1 MGTPIQKLF
10 SDRKNTN
17 GATFVGEKGRL
28 WYDPVNGFRV
38 SDGHTPGGVPA
49 VVSVSTAS
57 IGDLVITGSTIS
69 TINTNEPLNLNSNG
83 TGTVSVSGAFN
94 VSTPSGTLI
103 MQVPQSGFVNFYAA
117 GQNVSD
123 SAFEIIGS
131 TNGASLSP
139 SNTGVMLQVT
149 GNPGVSSRIYNDSEG
164 SYPVYTGRRYNGT
177 ASSPSA
183 VQDGEDFVRYG
194 GAAYNGSTM
203 PSAGNAR
210 MTYTAL
216 GTQTPS
222 NGGSSITFFTT
233 PVNNATSAIAPVMTL
248 TNSVIT
254 VAADFVP
261 SRDVAYDLGAPSSRW
276 RTIYVG
282 TGSVYIQDAILG
294 TNAEI
299 TVSNGVMQIN
309 GANQLQ
315 VGQLKFFQNTI
326 ESTTGGTDIQ
336 IGLTTSTANLVFN
349 RNVVLAAGKSFGL
362 VDTVLGT
369 TATMVVTNGVLTV
382 NGANQLQVGQLKF
395 INNTIQSTSS
405 NINIQIGYLA
415 DTANFVVNRPLTL
428 ANSAGVTFSDG
439 TTQTTAAIPLTTKG
453 ISLGVATLG
462 ADGKLLSTQIPT
474 SLTGAVTFA
483 GGWNATTNTPN
494 LANNTST
501 YTTGTEFVVTV
512 GGTQNLGGGSVY
524 YSTGSFILYGGGVW
538 NYSPQISN
546 FNSIT
551 GTNHI
556 SVNSP
561 TGAIQVTS
569 DATSG
574 NTPLTI
580 VSRDASG
587 NFTAGTISAALS
599 GNAATATKLA
609 ATTTIN
615 GVNFDGSAP
624 VTVITS
630 GTGISISGTQIT
642 NTGVVSTGT
651 LMTNAVTAGYANS
664 FNTSTLVANA
674 VNAQVATTA
683 TNFNTGTLV
692 ANAVT
697 AGYANS
703 FNTSTLVANAVT
715 AGYATTAPY
724 ATTATVNTLI
734 ANSLTN
740 FVYTG
745 TVAYSQV
752 SGDNHPTTATV
763 IALIANSLTN
773 AVPTVLAGYD
783 ISVTTSTGTVT
794 VNNLFQST
802 STTQASTLTV
812 DFTGPSVIFWKPSAN
827 ANRSITLT
835 NFTAGRKV
843 KLWITPNSAPNTF
856 TFTGATAS
864 QFSNGSITFTLAGGG
879 AAQASMMIELF
890 STTSA
895 IGGVWAFAYGG
906 V

>member
-1 MGTPIQKLF
+1 VL
-10 SDRKNTN
+10 
-17 GATFVGEKGRL
+17 
-28 WYDPVNGFRV
+28 
-38 SDGHTPGGVPA
+38 
-49 VVSVSTAS
+49 
-57 IGDLVITGSTIS
+57 
-69 TINTNEPLNLNSNG
+69 
-83 TGTVSVSGAFN
+83 
-94 VSTPSGTLI
+94 
-103 MQVPQSGFVNFYAA
+103 
-117 GQNVSD
+117 
-123 SAFEIIGS
+123 
-131 TNGASLSP
+131 
-139 SNTGVMLQVT
+139 
-149 GNPGVSSRIYNDSEG
+149 
-164 SYPVYTGRRYNGT
+164 
-177 ASSPSA
+177 
-183 VQDGEDFVRYG
+183 
-194 GAAYNGSTM
+194 
-203 PSAGNAR
+203 
-210 MTYTAL
+210 
-216 GTQTPS
+216 
-222 NGGSSITFFTT
+222 
-233 PVNNATSAIAPVMTL
+233 
-248 TNSVIT
+248 
-254 VAADFVP
+254 
-261 SRDVAYDLGAPSSRW
+261 
-276 RTIYVG
+276 
-282 TGSVYIQDAILG
+282 
-294 TNAEI
+294 
-299 TVSNGVMQIN
+299 QIN

-315 VGQLKFFQNTI
+315 VGQLKFINNTI
-326 ESTTGGTDIQ
+326 ESTTGATDIQ
-336 IGLTTSTANLVFN
+336 IGLTASTANLVLN
-349 RNVVLAAGKSFGL
+349 RNTILAAGKTFGL

-369 TATMVVTNGVLTV
+369 TATMAVSNGVLTV

-405 NINIQIGYLA
+405 NINIQLGYLA
-415 DTANFVVNRPLTL
+415 DVASFVINRPLTL
-428 ANSAGVTFSDG
+428 ANSAGITFSDG

-462 ADGKLLSTQIPT
+462 IDGKLLSTQIPT
-474 SLTGAVTFA
+474 SLTSAVSFA

-546 FNSIT
+546 FTSIT

-569 DATSG
+569 DATSS

-642 NTGVVSTGT
+642 NTGVVSTST
-651 LMTNAVTAGYANS
+651 LMT
-664 FNTSTLVANA
+664 
-674 VNAQVATTA
+674 
-683 TNFNTGTLV
+683 
-692 ANAVT
+692 NAVT

-794 VNNLFQST
+794 VSNLFQST

-835 NFTAGRKV
+835 NFTAGRRV
-843 KLWITPNSAPNTF
+843 KLWITPNNANNTF

-879 AAQASMMIELF
+879 SAQASMMIELF

>member
-10 SDRKNTN
+10 TDRKNTN
-17 GATFVGEKGRL
+17 GTTFVGEKGRL
-28 WYDPVNGFRV
+28 WYDPVNGFRI
-38 SDGHTPGGVPA
+38 SDGITPGGKAA
-49 VVSVSTAS
+49 VISVSTAS
-57 IGDLVITGSTIS
+57 IGDLVITGASIS
-69 TINTNEPLNLNSNG
+69 TINPNEGLNLVSNG
-83 TGTVSVSGAFN
+83 TGTISVSGAFN

-103 MQVPQSGFVNFYAA
+103 MQVPQNGFVNFYAA
-117 GQNVSD
+117 QQNVTD

-131 TNGASLSP
+131 SNGASFSP
-139 SNTGVMLQVT
+139 TNSGVMLQVT
-149 GNPGVSSRIYNDSEG
+149 GNPNVSSRIYNDSENNY
-164 SYPVYTGRRYNGT
+164 SVFTGRRYDGT
-177 ASSPSA
+177 ASNPTA
-183 VQDGEDFVRYG
+183 VQAGEDFVRYG
-194 GAAYNGSTM
+194 GSAYNGTII
-203 PSAGNAR
+203 PTAGNAR
-210 MTYTAL
+210 MVFTAV
-216 GTQTPS
+216 GTQTNT
-222 NGGSSITFFTT
+222 NGGSAISFWTVPFNSNST
-233 PVNNATSAIAPVMTL
+233 AIAPVMTL

-254 VAADFVP
+254 IAANMVP
-261 SRDVAYDLGAPSSRW
+261 NKDVAYDLGTPSNRW

-282 TGSVYIQDAILG
+282 TGSVYIQDATLG

-299 TVSNGVMQIN
+299 TVNNGVMQIN

-315 VGQLKFFQNTI
+315 VGQLKFIDNTI
-326 ESTTGGTDIQ
+326 E
-336 IGLTTSTANLVFN
+336 
-349 RNVVLAAGKSFGL
+349 
-362 VDTVLGT
+362 
-369 TATMVVTNGVLTV
+369 
-382 NGANQLQVGQLKF
+382 
-395 INNTIQSTSS
+395 STSS
-405 NINIQIGYLA
+405 NINIQLGYPG
-415 DTANFVVNRPLTL
+415 DTANFVVNRSLIM
-428 ANSAGVTFSDG
+428 ANSGGITFSDG

-474 SLTGAVTFA
+474 SLTSAVSFA
-483 GGWNATTNTPN
+483 GGWNANTNTPN

-512 GGTQNLGGGSVY
+512 GGTQNLGSGTVY
-524 YSTGSFILYGGGVW
+524 YSTGSFILYGGGIW
-538 NYSPQISN
+538 NYSPQVSN
-546 FNSIT
+546 FTSIT

-556 SVNSP
+556 GVNAP
-561 TGAIQVTS
+561 TGVIQVTS

-574 NTPLTI
+574 NTPSTI

-587 NFTAGTISAALS
+587 NFIAGTISAALS

-609 ATTTIN
+609 TATTIN

-624 VTVITS
+624 VTVITA
-630 GTGISISGTQIT
+630 GTGISINGTQIT

-651 LMTNAVTAGYANS
+651 LMT
-664 FNTSTLVANA
+664 
-674 VNAQVATTA
+674 
-683 TNFNTGTLV
+683 
-692 ANAVT
+692 
-697 AGYANS
+697 
-703 FNTSTLVANAVT
+703 NAVT

-745 TVAYSQV
+745 TVVYSQV
-752 SGDNHPTTATV
+752 TGDTHPTTATV

-773 AVPTVLAGYD
+773 TITAGYD

-794 VNNLFQST
+794 VSNLFQST

-812 DFTGPSVIFWKPSAN
+812 DFSGPGVIFWKPSSN

-835 NFTAGRKV
+835 NFTPGRRI
-843 KLWITPNSAPNTF
+843 KLWITPNAAPNTF

-864 QFSNGSITFTLAGGG
+864 QFSNGSITFQLAGGG
-879 AAQASMMIELF
+879 AGQTSMMIELF

-895 IGGVWAFAYGG
+895 IGGVWAFAYSG

>member
-10 SDRKNTN
+10 TDRKNTN
-17 GATFVGEKGRL
+17 GTTFVGEKGRL
-28 WYDPVNGFRV
+28 WYDPVNGFRI
-38 SDGHTPGGVPA
+38 SDGITPGGKAA
-49 VVSVSTAS
+49 VISVSTAS
-57 IGDLVITGSTIS
+57 IGDLVITGASIS
-69 TINTNEPLNLNSNG
+69 TINPNEGLNLVSNG
-83 TGTVSVSGAFN
+83 TGTISVSGAFN

-103 MQVPQSGFVNFYAA
+103 MQVPQNGFVNFYAA
-117 GQNVSD
+117 QQNVTD

-131 TNGASLSP
+131 SNGASFSP
-139 SNTGVMLQVT
+139 TNSGVMLQVT
-149 GNPGVSSRIYNDSEG
+149 GNPNVSSRIYNDSENNY
-164 SYPVYTGRRYNGT
+164 SVFTGRRYDGT
-177 ASSPSA
+177 ASNPTA
-183 VQDGEDFVRYG
+183 VQAGEDFVRYG
-194 GAAYNGSTM
+194 GSAYNGTII
-203 PSAGNAR
+203 PTAGNAR
-210 MTYTAL
+210 MVFTAV
-216 GTQTPS
+216 GTQTNT
-222 NGGSSITFFTT
+222 NGGSAISFWTVPFNSNST
-233 PVNNATSAIAPVMTL
+233 AIAPVMTL

-254 VAADFVP
+254 IAANIVP
-261 SRDVAYDLGAPSSRW
+261 NKDVAYDLGTPSNRW
-276 RTIYVG
+276 RTVYVG
-282 TGSVYIQDAILG
+282 TGSVYIQDATLG

-299 TVSNGVMQIN
+299 TVNNGVMQIN

-315 VGQLKFFQNTI
+315 VGQLKFIDNTI
-326 ESTTGGTDIQ
+326 E
-336 IGLTTSTANLVFN
+336 
-349 RNVVLAAGKSFGL
+349 
-362 VDTVLGT
+362 
-369 TATMVVTNGVLTV
+369 
-382 NGANQLQVGQLKF
+382 
-395 INNTIQSTSS
+395 STSS
-405 NINIQIGYLA
+405 NINIQLGYPG
-415 DTANFVVNRPLTL
+415 DTANFVVNRSLIM
-428 ANSAGVTFSDG
+428 ANSGGITFSDG

-474 SLTGAVTFA
+474 SLTSAVSFA
-483 GGWNATTNTPN
+483 GGWNANTNTPN

-512 GGTQNLGGGSVY
+512 GGTQNLGSGTVY
-524 YSTGSFILYGGGVW
+524 YSTGSFILYGGGIW
-538 NYSPQISN
+538 NYSPQVSN
-546 FNSIT
+546 FTSIT

-556 SVNSP
+556 GVNAP
-561 TGAIQVTS
+561 TGVIQVTS

-574 NTPLTI
+574 NTPSTI

-587 NFTAGTISAALS
+587 NFIAGTISAALS

-609 ATTTIN
+609 TATTIN

-624 VTVITS
+624 VTVITA
-630 GTGISISGTQIT
+630 GTGISINGTQIT

-664 FNTSTLVANA
+664 FNTS
-674 VNAQVATTA
+674 
-683 TNFNTGTLV
+683 TLV

-724 ATTATVNTLI
+724 ATTATV
-734 ANSLTN
+734 
-740 FVYTG
+740 
-745 TVAYSQV
+745 
-752 SGDNHPTTATV
+752 

-773 AVPTVLAGYD
+773 TITAGYD

-794 VNNLFQST
+794 VSNLFQST

-812 DFTGPSVIFWKPSAN
+812 DFSGPGVIFWKPSSN

-835 NFTAGRKV
+835 NFTPGRRI
-843 KLWITPNSAPNTF
+843 KLWITPNAAPNTF

-864 QFSNGSITFTLAGGG
+864 QFSNGSITFQLAGGG
-879 AAQASMMIELF
+879 AGQTSMMIELF

-895 IGGVWAFAYGG
+895 IGGVWAFAYSG